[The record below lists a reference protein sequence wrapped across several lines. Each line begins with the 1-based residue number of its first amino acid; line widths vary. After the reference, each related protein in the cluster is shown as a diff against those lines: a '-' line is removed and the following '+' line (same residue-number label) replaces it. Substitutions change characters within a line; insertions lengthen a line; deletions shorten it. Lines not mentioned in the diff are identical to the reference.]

1 MPKSKKKPR
10 PAWDTLFDALKENG
24 NIRDMTNIYIDIQCQ
39 ALLLGTDP
47 LDTFETPVYCYEDL
61 SATLIN
67 VDIFQEAYIGI
78 QMKSKINFVMKQ
90 NWKNGQ
96 CLKLEPKK
104 QLEKLI
110 KELGQF
116 QKP

>member
-24 NIRDMTNIYIDIQCQ
+24 DIRDMTNVYLEIQFQ
-39 ALLLGTDP
+39 ASLFHNFNFE
-47 LDTFETPVYCYEDL
+47 DTFETPVYCYENL

-67 VDIFQEAYIGI
+67 VDIFQESYVGN
-78 QMKSKINFVMKQ
+78 QLKSKIDFVMRQ
-90 NWKNGQ
+90 NWKNLG
-96 CLKLEPKK
+96 PKT

-110 KELGQF
+110 KELGKF